1 METHTM
7 KIGEENVTLEVPIV
21 CYTQEVTRIK
31 VKTIPIT
38 STFEKTEKE
47 ETSKFETITTT
58 SIFETTTTAIT
69 TKPLTI
75 KTIETSKEKFEIEN
89 FIPIFS
95 LIIVI
100 MITILLYYFLFKRRE
115 I

>member
-38 STFEKTEKE
+38 SIFEKTEKE
-47 ETSKFETITTT
+47 ETSKFET
-58 SIFETTTTAIT
+58 TTTAIT
-69 TKPLTI
+69 TKPLTTKI
-75 KTIETSKEKFEIEN
+75 IQTSKEKFEIGN